1 MPRVSS
7 TLGWIACMFLA
18 ACFAGQS
25 GPFPLWKGRA
35 SLFCPPGNHA
45 VGLEYDD
52 RSHERCVQCEPGSYS
67 DGSDAWSL
75 EACHECGPGTYAQL
89 GGATACEACEEGT
102 FVELGGATACMMCA
116 EGTFAEETGAT
127 SCDPP

>member
-1 MPRVSS
+1 MLDKL
-7 TLGWIACMFLA
+7 TLGWMTCFFLA
-18 ACFAGQS
+18 AYAGQS

-52 RSHERCVQCEPGSYS
+52 HSHEKCVSCEPGTYS

-75 EACHECGPGTYAQL
+75 ETCHSCEPGTYVDEPGASGCL
-89 GGATACEACEEGT
+89 VCRPGKYADVSGATACLDCEEGT
-102 FVELGGATACMMCA
+102 WTLVEGATAC
-116 EGTFAEETGAT
+116 
-127 SCDPP
+127 DPVG

>member
-1 MPRVSS
+1 MVHGL
-7 TLGWIACMFLA
+7 TLGLTM
-18 ACFAGQS
+18 CFVLGAYGGQS

-52 RSHERCVQCEPGSYS
+52 HSHEKCVACEPGKYS

-75 EACHECGPGTYAQL
+75 EACHECEPGTYYGDVGATACL
-89 GGATACEACEEGT
+89 ECAEGMNSTDWGATACEPIW
-102 FVELGGATACMMCA
+102 V
-116 EGTFAEETGAT
+116 
-127 SCDPP
+127 

>member
-1 MPRVSS
+1 MHRMAFGLITCFV
-7 TLGWIACMFLA
+7 LA
-18 ACFAGQS
+18 THAGQS

-52 RSHERCVQCEPGSYS
+52 HSHEKCVPCEPGTYS

-75 EACHECGPGTYAQL
+75 ETCHSCEPGKFMDV
-89 GGATACEACEEGT
+89 GGATACLDCEDGSWT
-102 FVELGGATACMMCA
+102 LVEGATAC
-116 EGTFAEETGAT
+116 E
-127 SCDPP
+127 PL

>member
-7 TLGWIACMFLA
+7 TRGWIACIFLA
-18 ACFAGQS
+18 VCFAGQS

-45 VGLEYDD
+45 VGLEFDD
-52 RSHERCVQCEPGSYS
+52 HSHEKCVSCEPGRYS

-75 EACHECGPGTYAQL
+75 EACHDCEDGTYAEF
-89 GGATACEACEEGT
+89 GGATACVACEDGMST
-102 FVELGGATACMMCA
+102 GG
-116 EGTFAEETGAT
+116 TGAT
-127 SCDPP
+127 SCEPV